1 MVDSPDKTWS
11 TGEGNGKPLQYS
23 CFENTMNRMKNQKD
37 MTLKD
42 EPPRSIGVQYA
53 SGKEWKNRSI
63 RNEEAEPK
71 QKQCPVMDVS
81 GGDSKA
87 RCLKN
92 NIA

>member
-1 MVDSPDKTWS
+1 MVESPDKTWF
-11 TGEGNGKPLQYS
+11 TGEGNANQYS
-23 CFENTMNRMKNQKD
+23 CFENPTNRMKNKKD

-42 EPPRSIGVQYA
+42 EPPRSIGVQHA
-53 SGKEWKNRSI
+53 AEEEWRNSSI

-71 QKQCPVMDVS
+71 QKLRSVMDVS
-81 GGDSKA
+81 GGESKA